1 MARLQAA
8 VMTCADVL
16 LMMTVLFLALAAF
29 ELLMN
34 RPQAV
39 AAGKH

>member
-1 MARLQAA
+1 MVRLQAA
-8 VMTCADVL
+8 VMSCADVF
-16 LMMTVLFLALAAF
+16 LMMIVLFLALAAF

-39 AAGKH
+39 AAGGH